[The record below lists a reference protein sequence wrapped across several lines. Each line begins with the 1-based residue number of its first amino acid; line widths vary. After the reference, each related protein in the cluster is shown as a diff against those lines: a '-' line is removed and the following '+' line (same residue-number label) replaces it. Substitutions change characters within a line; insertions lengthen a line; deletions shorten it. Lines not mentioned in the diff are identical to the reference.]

1 MRKAACRELTQ
12 SAAGPGDLPR
22 RSRVC
27 AARGHRPVS
36 DRKTGFIE
44 HGPGEPDR
52 RAVGARSN
60 DRNGAECGR
69 GAGGA
74 AATPGRGSAAT
85 SGAEGVAAPDWAESA
100 HRRRNGSAERNGGR
114 PSGTVCGRITEDVA
128 TERVSVVRRASA
140 ARDGVEA
147 SDQRKRVKTDRGSVD
162 VAGGEDA
169 GAVGC
174 VGSERP
180 TGAVEDGQG
189 GSLALRAAKTRERW
203 DALRRATNGS
213 G

>member
-1 MRKAACRELTQ
+1 VRKAACRELTQ

-85 SGAEGVAAPDWAESA
+85 TVAPFAQRDGAVLGSARAVTSGAEGVAAPDWAESA

-128 TERVSVVRRASA
+128 TERVSVVRRASGA
-140 ARDGVEA
+140 SDGVEA
-147 SDQRKRVKTDRGSVD
+147 SDQRERWKTDRGSV
-162 VAGGEDA
+162 A
-169 GAVGC
+169 C
-174 VGSERP
+174 ERP
-180 TGAVEDGQG
+180 TGALEPI
-189 GSLALRAAKTRERW
+189 L
-203 DALRRATNGS
+203 
-213 G
+213 